1 MRLATRRQLASHM
14 LALSSVKFCM
24 PPRAAV
30 AARGAAELDAEFY
43 LRGLLGQPTAPPVKA
58 VPLPTPRR
66 LSGPVVCPLLSALA
80 EALGEALG
88 CSADEV
94 RSRAAKRAPALA
106 IEYERALVSGAF
118 GPYDTS
124 QRGLQLD
131 AGGVCETSGANERDG
146 LGQFDFELTVYC
158 YFTLLG
164 EVRLPPAK
172 LAAWY
177 TLLGDRLL
185 AAARGLPLSSP
196 LPATPAGVG
205 AQPPTL
211 RQLEAGLRSLLELL
225 QRSGY
230 LKGFT
235 LDGTDADEALWAK
248 ANDLSLTRY
257 TLTLSDP
264 ASLHAALQLNA
275 ATGGRVAPGLAVPL
289 LLAYLRAAGV
299 SLAQTPIQYFIDD
312 EYKPN
317 PLEYRPSSLVVEFEL
332 SPVALNAS

>member
-1 MRLATRRQLASHM
+1 MRLQATRRRLASHL
-14 LALSSVKFCM
+14 LALASVKTFL
-24 PPRAAV
+24 PPRAGN

-66 LSGPVVCPLLSALA
+66 LSGPVVCPLVSALVGA
-80 EALGEALG
+80 VGEALG
-88 CSADEV
+88 VSADEV

-106 IEYERALVSGAF
+106 IEYERAWVSGAF
-118 GPYDTS
+118 GQYDTS
-124 QRGLQLD
+124 QRGLQLN
-131 AGGVCETSGANERDG
+131 AGGVCETAGADEGGG
-146 LGQFDFELTVYC
+146 LGQFDFELSVYC

-164 EVRLPPAK
+164 EARLPPAK

-185 AAARGLPLSSP
+185 AAARAQPLSPP
-196 LPATPAGVG
+196 LPATPPDMG
-205 AQPPTL
+205 APPPTL

-225 QRSGY
+225 KRAGY
-230 LKGFT
+230 LQGFT
-235 LDGTDADEALWAK
+235 LDGTDADETLWAK

-257 TLTLSDP
+257 ALTLSDP
-264 ASLHAALQLNA
+264 ATLHAALQLNA

-299 SLAQTPIQYFIDD
+299 SLVQTPIQYFIDD

-332 SPVALNAS
+332 SPVALKS